1 MLVNLPGNSVAI
13 APDVLASL
21 RANLPTGMPTISTWD
36 KQVKQ
41 DEKDME
47 QITEDGQVIVAVE
60 RDS

>member
-1 MLVNLPGNSVAI
+1 MAI